1 MKNHFIDDIAE
12 KNVKLL
18 ITVDCGTRDI
28 EVINYAK
35 TKKIEVIITDHHAV
49 PEIIP
54 ENVVALINP
63 KLKNSVYPNS
73 NLSGSGVAFK
83 LLHALALTLFQKNEV
98 EKILK
103 KYIDL
108 AMLGTVADCMPLV

>member
-1 MKNHFIDDIAE
+1 LKSHFIDDIAE

-35 TKKIEVIITDHHAV
+35 TKKIEMIITDHHAV

-63 KLKNSVYPNS
+63 KLKNSPYPNS

-83 LLHALALTLFQKNEV
+83 LLHALTLTLFPKNEV